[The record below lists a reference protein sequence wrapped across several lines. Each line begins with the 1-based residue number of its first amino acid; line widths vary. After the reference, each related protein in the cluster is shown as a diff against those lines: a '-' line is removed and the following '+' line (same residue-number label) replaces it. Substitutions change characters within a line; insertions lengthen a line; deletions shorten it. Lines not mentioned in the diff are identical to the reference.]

1 MPEQAIEVRGL
12 VKTFGSFTAVDG
24 IDVDVPR
31 GQVFGFLGPNGSGKT
46 TTIRM
51 LTGSIVPTTG
61 QARVLG
67 VDVIAHPER
76 VRARIGYMSQKFS
89 LFEDLTVAENL
100 RFYAQIHGLG
110 KEEFAERRGWILRM
124 AGLTGREDEL
134 ARNLSVGWRQRL
146 SLGTATIHS
155 PELLFL
161 DEPTSGVDPV
171 ARRQFW
177 ELLYELAEQGITLF
191 VTTHYMDEATH
202 CNRLAFIYGGRLIA
216 RGTPT
221 ELRDTFGPGATLEDV
236 FVGLEE
242 RSRQAGSEASRPGH
256 PAGTGGPASPA

>member
-1 MPEQAIEVRGL
+1 MTCAISVHGL

-24 IDVDVPR
+24 IEFDVPR

-51 LTGSIVPTTG
+51 LTGSISPTAG
-61 QARVLG
+61 RARVLDE
-67 VDVIAHPER
+67 DVIAHPER

-100 RFYAQIHGLG
+100 TFYARIHGLG
-110 KEEFAERRGWILRM
+110 RDEFAERRAWILRM

-146 SLGTATIHS
+146 ALGTATIHS

-171 ARRQFW
+171 ARRHFW

-202 CNRLAFIYGGRLIA
+202 CHRLAFIHGGRLIA
-216 RGTPT
+216 QGTPT
-221 ELRDTFGPGATLEDV
+221 ELRASFGPGATLEDV

-242 RSRQAGSEASRPGH
+242 QSRTTAD
-256 PAGTGGPASPA
+256 